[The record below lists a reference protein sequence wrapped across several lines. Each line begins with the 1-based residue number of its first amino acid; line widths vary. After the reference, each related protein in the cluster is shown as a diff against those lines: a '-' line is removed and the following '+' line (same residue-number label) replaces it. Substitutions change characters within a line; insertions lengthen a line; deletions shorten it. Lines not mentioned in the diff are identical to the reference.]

1 MELIPDST
9 HYSTDQSVV
18 IELSAPAPSDSKIVV
33 TKLAEIVRTVPV
45 ACKATMV
52 DLGRFERG
60 GYGVHF
66 EGGRTAFDVLS
77 SAFERPRYGFVATMT
92 PGVDIDAVTRNF
104 RRMHLNLAQFYDWGY
119 RHSQLLPPTRIYMDP
134 LGLERDLD
142 VVNELATAMSVQG
155 TVPLGYSAVYAV
167 GSDERERW
175 SDSVIYRTDGEPYRL
190 GEEFLILVD
199 PAEPE
204 WLEHYLSQL
213 EDALEGTDLRGF
225 HLDQYGWPK
234 FAERRDGSRVDLS
247 KSFVTLLA
255 AIRDRLPEAKFM
267 FNNVNDFPTWATAA
281 SPQDATYI
289 EVWEPHGTLQDLG
302 ELATK
307 ALCYRPEHPPILS
320 AYLSCYSEDETRA
333 NAAANLVMAT
343 AWSHGASHLLLG
355 ESGNALTDPYYPRN
369 HALAPESLTGFARWY
384 DFAVR
389 YGDLLFDPQAQDV
402 TESFTSGIN
411 EDISFSGAEFSTKA
425 VAGTVWTRVVRTPL
439 GLVVHVI
446 NLVSQDETNWDN
458 GKNPVTTVRNAQLS
472 LAVVKQGAA
481 VYFFDVENPDMSLLA
496 SIGPGSA
503 AQSNALSAGQTSA
516 VFPLPPLGPWSVLFI
531 PADTFS

>member
-1 MELIPDST
+1 M
-9 HYSTDQSVV
+9 
-18 IELSAPAPSDSKIVV
+18 

-225 HLDQYGWPK
+225 HLDQ
-234 FAERRDGSRVDLS
+234 
-247 KSFVTLLA
+247 
-255 AIRDRLPEAKFM
+255 
-267 FNNVNDFPTWATAA
+267 
-281 SPQDATYI
+281 
-289 EVWEPHGTLQDLG
+289 
-302 ELATK
+302 
-307 ALCYRPEHPPILS
+307 
-320 AYLSCYSEDETRA
+320 
-333 NAAANLVMAT
+333 
-343 AWSHGASHLLLG
+343 
-355 ESGNALTDPYYPRN
+355 
-369 HALAPESLTGFARWY
+369 
-384 DFAVR
+384 
-389 YGDLLFDPQAQDV
+389 
-402 TESFTSGIN
+402 
-411 EDISFSGAEFSTKA
+411 
-425 VAGTVWTRVVRTPL
+425 
-439 GLVVHVI
+439 
-446 NLVSQDETNWDN
+446 
-458 GKNPVTTVRNAQLS
+458 
-472 LAVVKQGAA
+472 
-481 VYFFDVENPDMSLLA
+481 
-496 SIGPGSA
+496 
-503 AQSNALSAGQTSA
+503 
-516 VFPLPPLGPWSVLFI
+516 
-531 PADTFS
+531 